1 MMKPLVKGFTLIEV
15 MIALAIFSMI
25 SIAAYKSIDGLM
37 RVKARI
43 EVEDRQWQQVML
55 FLDRFDQDVKQHV
68 NRPIRNAS
76 DILEPGWWGQPI
88 FTNQY
93 GAQLSFSRFG
103 DAQQTGYLMDT
114 RRIGY
119 RLNRGAIELVQWPSL
134 DVTIAEKPE
143 VFEVLENVSDLTFKY
158 LSKDGRWMLTW
169 PDPTSSNDPDA
180 VFPRAVSLEITMRSG
195 EKIQRLFSL

>member
-1 MMKPLVKGFTLIEV
+1 MMKKSVKGFTLIEV
-15 MIALAIFSMI
+15 VIALAIFSMI
-25 SIAAYKSIDGLM
+25 SIAAYKSIDGLI
-37 RVKARI
+37 RLKARI
-43 EVEDRQWQQVML
+43 EAEDRQWQQVML
-55 FLDRFDQDVKQHV
+55 FLDRFDLDVKQHA

-76 DILEPGWWGQPI
+76 DILEPAWRGQPI

-119 RLNRGAIELVQWPSL
+119 RLNRGSIELVQWPSL
-134 DVTIAEKPE
+134 DVTSADKPE

-158 LSKDGRWMLTW
+158 LSKDGKWSLSW
-169 PDPTSSNDPDA
+169 PNPMSSNDADT
-180 VFPRAVSLEITMRSG
+180 VFPMAVSLEITMRSG

>member
-1 MMKPLVKGFTLIEV
+1 MMNPSAKGFTLIEV
-15 MIALAIFSMI
+15 VIALAIFSMI

-37 RVKARI
+37 GVKARI
-43 EVEDRQWQQVML
+43 EAEDRQWQQVML
-55 FLDRFDQDVKQHV
+55 FLDRFDLDVKQHV

-76 DILEPGWWGQPI
+76 DRLEPAWWGQPI
-88 FTNQY
+88 FTNQF

-119 RLNRGAIELVQWPSL
+119 RLNRGAIEFIQWPSL
-134 DVTIAEKPE
+134 DVTSAEKPE

-158 LSKDGRWMLTW
+158 LSKDGRWILTW
-169 PDPTSSNDPDA
+169 PDPIASNDAEA